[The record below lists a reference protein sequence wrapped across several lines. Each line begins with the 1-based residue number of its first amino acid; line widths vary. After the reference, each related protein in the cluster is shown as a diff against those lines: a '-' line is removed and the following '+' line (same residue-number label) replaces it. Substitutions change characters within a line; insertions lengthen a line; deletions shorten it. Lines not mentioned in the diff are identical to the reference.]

1 MKRIYIL
8 AFALSAISMANPL
21 AVWAQSPAEG
31 QKLYST
37 HCSACHGEGGKG
49 DGPAGNSLPVKPADH
64 TDGKLMNSF
73 PDKFLLDIIAKGGV
87 AVGKSPFMPS
97 WGGVLKEN
105 QVRDLVAYLRSIA
118 NPSYKASGK

>member
-1 MKRIYIL
+1 MKRIYTL
-8 AFALSAISMANPL
+8 AFILSVFSVANPL
-21 AVWAQSPAEG
+21 AVWAQSRAEG

-49 DGPAGNSLPVKPADH
+49 DGPAGKSLPIKPADH

-73 PDKFLLDIIAKGGV
+73 SDKFLSEIISKGGV

-105 QVRDLVAYLRSIA
+105 QLRDLVAYLRSIA
-118 NPSYKASGK
+118 NPPYKASGK